1 MNKLDGLSL
10 KFRARVEA
18 ALEYMAKDT
27 ELKALGVKAIIVA
40 EGLREL
46 SRQMAYYSRGRM
58 KTADVQ
64 EMFKAAKLW
73 KLSDTEAQT
82 QVTWT
87 LQSKHLDGLAVD
99 LVPSRDGKELWWTAP
114 DEVWKRMAG
123 IAVSFGLEAGYNWK
137 PPKQD
142 RPHFEA
148 KET

>member
-1 MNKLDGLSL
+1 MNKLDGLSP

-27 ELKALGVKAIIVA
+27 ELKSMGVKFIIVN

-73 KLSDTEAQT
+73 KLTDTEAQT
-82 QVTWT
+82 VVTWT

-99 LVPSRDGKELWWTAP
+99 LVPSSDGKELWWNAP

-123 IAVSFGLEAGYNWK
+123 IAASFGIEAGYNWQ

-142 RPHFEA
+142 KPHFQMREA
-148 KET
+148 